1 MSAAAADRR
10 PDDVE
15 LLLHLVDR
23 AERGVLLP
31 DEVLLLRE
39 GIVELARYRQWCAQ
53 WSTRHARLRRTA
65 HQRLRALQRALPRVQ
80 RGRLV
85 EVELAHVRARLDA
98 GAQQGVV
105 EAVEYERLLAAELLD
120 GWALARGRAR
130 VELAA
135 AGLQPTAPT
144 VGAANAPTAPADRPA
159 P

>member
-15 LLLHLVDR
+15 LLLHLVEQ
-23 AERGVLLP
+23 AERGALLP
-31 DEVLLLRE
+31 DEAALLRE

-65 HQRLRALQRALPRVQ
+65 HQRLRALQRALPRAQ

-98 GAQQGVV
+98 GTQQGV

-135 AGLQPTAPT
+135 AGLQPTAPA
-144 VGAANAPTAPADRPA
+144 VGAANVPTAPADRPA